1 MKAFLSSGVLI
12 LGTILVATA
21 IYMMLNY
28 NTLETANTED
38 ENVMLTEAY
47 GQNVLS
53 IIDST
58 VQEQVIEQT
67 VRACCIQITGTVLSS
82 TLNKT
87 IYENITSIQN
97 LFNNAPFNAT
107 VNDRIFYGPDIS
119 CSTGSSTNNNF
130 SINMTVKG
138 PNTAKN
144 YFLNLTYPIQTNS
157 AGTTVNVYV
166 NSSLAQTKRYN
177 FTIDCSN

>member
-28 NTLETANTED
+28 NALETANTED

-47 GQNVLS
+47 GQNILS

-58 VQEQVIEQT
+58 IQEQIIEQT
-67 VRACCIQITGTVLSS
+67 VHYCCAVPQNVLSA
-82 TLNKT
+82 TLNAT
-87 IYENITSIQN
+87 IYENLTNIKI
-97 LFNNAPFNAT
+97 LFNNPPFNAT
-107 VNDRIFYGPDIS
+107 INDAIFWGPDFS
-119 CSTGSSTNNNF
+119 CNTGSSTNRNF
-130 SINMTVKG
+130 TINMTVNG
-138 PNTAKN
+138 PNTAKKY
-144 YFLNLTYPIQTNS
+144 YFNMTYPILTTN
-157 AGTTVNVYV
+157 ATNVVNIFV

-177 FTIDCSN
+177 FTITC